1 MYKYSLQIGSYALWQ
16 EQSQWPKTQEMC
28 QQAMQAG
35 ERPGVIN
42 DDPGLMEIVKHK
54 YVGFFQEAFWK
65 LSIEENNL
73 VNLKHKLEKV
83 VNCLSEERDVF
94 CSYAN

>member
-1 MYKYSLQIGSYALWQ
+1 MFKYSLQIGSYALWQ

-73 VNLKHKLEKV
+73 VNLKQIGKSCE
-83 VNCLSEERDVF
+83 LSFRRKGCVL
-94 CSYAN
+94 

>member
-1 MYKYSLQIGSYALWQ
+1 
-16 EQSQWPKTQEMC
+16 MC

-54 YVGFFQEAFWK
+54 YVGFFQEAF
-65 LSIEENNL
+65 
-73 VNLKHKLEKV
+73 
-83 VNCLSEERDVF
+83 
-94 CSYAN
+94 